1 MGFRARVSHH
11 RPPCRA
17 VERTCNAAMKLTYKA
32 IRQPGIPHSVV
43 IGAPGFLVGSGMNS
57 GLPSCRTSGRRRAL
71 GFEPTNCTQRHAV
84 LRMPAAERACV
95 ELGRL
100 ATHPRQTR
108 GSLVSPLLAR
118 AGSRSDVGV
127 FGSAIA
133 YTWFRTNQHQTTSA
147 CCTQRHA
154 ETRMPVAG
162 RACAELGRLA
172 SRSRQ
177 ARAGLSL
184 PSSPVLAR
192 VLT

>member
-118 AGSRSDVGV
+118 AGSRFAPTNTKPRVRAAHSAMPKRGCLWQGALAPSLE
-127 FGSAIA
+127 GSPHALGK
-133 YTWFRTNQHQTTSA
+133 RGLA
-147 CCTQRHA
+147 CRY
-154 ETRMPVAG
+154 
-162 RACAELGRLA
+162 
-172 SRSRQ
+172 
-177 ARAGLSL
+177 L
-184 PSSPVLAR
+184 PRPCWLEF
-192 VLT
+192 